1 MEIRRVTIIIFG
13 DGGGTM
19 WLSLGE
25 LSLHQNL
32 LWVLLMTNATCMIE
46 SLIVYDDELYWGM
59 V

>member
-13 DGGGTM
+13 GGGGTM
-19 WLSLGE
+19 WLGLGE

-32 LWVLLMTNATCMIE
+32 LRVLLMTNATCMME

>member
-1 MEIRRVTIIIFG
+1 
-13 DGGGTM
+13 M
-19 WLSLGE
+19 WLGLGE

-32 LWVLLMTNATCMIE
+32 LWVLLMTNATCMME